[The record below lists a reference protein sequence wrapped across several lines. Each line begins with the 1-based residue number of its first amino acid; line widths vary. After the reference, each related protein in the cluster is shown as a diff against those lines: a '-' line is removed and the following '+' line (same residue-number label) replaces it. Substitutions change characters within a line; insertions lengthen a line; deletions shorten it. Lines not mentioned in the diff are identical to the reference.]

1 MKNSTILILMIVLLG
16 GLGGWYWYTQ
26 VRQVPEDEIL
36 TKAVI
41 ELPPAIQPEPEISHP
56 VEAIV
61 VPQQPSEPP
70 HEPLPEPEPLPAL
83 ADSDAEMS
91 AALAGVAGQETVDV
105 LLVAE
110 GIISRIVAT
119 VDSLDSRQ
127 VAPSVWPIRLP
138 GGNYA
143 VIQEGDTIISS
154 AVNDGRYANY
164 ATLAAAMDTPA
175 LVVIYQRYYPLFQNA
190 YEELQGPQPYFNDR
204 LVAIIDHLLAT
215 PVVEGPLELVKPEA
229 VYQFSDPQLEAL
241 SAGQKVMLRVGGD
254 NSVVIRAK
262 LRELRAV
269 LVANDTP

>member
-26 VRQVPEDEIL
+26 YRQMPADEVL
-36 TKAVI
+36 TQAVI

-61 VPQQPSEPP
+61 IPQQQP
-70 HEPLPEPEPLPAL
+70 EPLPEPEPLPAL

-91 AALAGVAGQETVDV
+91 AALARVAGQETVDV
-105 LLVAE
+105 LLVPE

-119 VDSLDSRQ
+119 VDSLDARQ
-127 VAPSVWPIRLP
+127 VAPPVWPIRLP

-164 ATLAAAMDTPA
+164 VTLAAAMDTPA

-190 YEELQGPQPYFNDR
+190 YEELQGPQAYFNDR

-241 SAGQKVMLRVGGD
+241 SAGQKVLLRIGGD
-254 NSVVIRAK
+254 NGTVMRAK
-262 LRELRAV
+262 LREVRTL
-269 LVANDTP
+269 LVVENTT